1 VVFSVQEATG
11 RKVTVSESTTKSI
24 PRYREIKAE
33 IAGRIARAEL
43 LPGAT
48 LPTRDELASQYRTA
62 RATVNRA
69 LQELAREGLIVAGS
83 GRRTFVAGPTTR
95 GVGAITVVWNWPED
109 QARAGK
115 DYLDPLFSGIRQACV
130 EFMLEVNYRSSV
142 GSFAEALQGS
152 GGQGLL
158 VIRPDYSDCLALE
171 RLRAD
176 GVSVVAVPGILDDSQ
191 VPSVSADNIQGMQL
205 AVEHLI
211 GLGHRDIAFVSL
223 TATVPDHFERVQ
235 AFIHWMGQHGLPI
248 LPNRLCLAH
257 EMRVDAFLGHVRGWL
272 RDASDLPTAIIAG
285 DFLNLLAV
293 LRQLNVLGVRTPDD
307 VSVMSFDD
315 PVAAAH
321 LTPALTVVRQDVPR
335 LGYRAVERL
344 MALIRG
350 QYVPLADRIPTE
362 LIVRESTTRPRR

>member
-1 VVFSVQEATG
+1 M
-11 RKVTVSESTTKSI
+11 TVSETTKSV
-24 PRYREIKAE
+24 PRYQEIKEE

-48 LPTRDELASQYRTA
+48 LPTRDELATQYQTA

-83 GRRTFVAGPTTR
+83 GRRTFVTSPTTR
-95 GVGAITVVWNWPED
+95 TVGAITVVWNWPED

-115 DYLDPLFSGIRQACV
+115 DYLDLLFGGIRQACG
-130 EFMLEVNYRSSV
+130 EFMLEVNYRSSAT
-142 GSFAEALQGS
+142 SFAEALQGS

-171 RLRAD
+171 RLRAA
-176 GVSVVAVPGILDDSQ
+176 GIAVVAVPGILDDSQ
-191 VPSVSADNIQGMQL
+191 VPSVSADNIQGMQQ
-205 AVEHLI
+205 AIEHLV

-235 AFIHWMGQHGLPI
+235 AFTYWMGRHDLPI

-257 EMRVDAFLGHVRGWL
+257 EMRVDAFPRHVQGWL
-272 RDASDLPTAIIAG
+272 TERARLPTALIAG
-285 DFLNLLAV
+285 DFLILLAV
-293 LRQLNVLGVRTPDD
+293 LRQLNALGVRVPHD

-321 LTPALTVVRQDVPR
+321 LTPALTVVRQDVTR

-344 MALIRG
+344 IALIRG
-350 QYVPLADRIPTE
+350 QHVPLVDRVPTE
-362 LIVRESTTRPRR
+362 LIVRESTARPRR

>member
-1 VVFSVQEATG
+1 M
-11 RKVTVSESTTKSI
+11 TVSETTSKSI
-24 PRYREIKAE
+24 PRYQEIKEE

-69 LQELAREGLIVAGS
+69 LQELAREGLIIAGS

-95 GVGAITVVWNWPED
+95 SVGAITVAWNWPED
-109 QARAGK
+109 QTRAGK
-115 DYLDPLFSGIRQACV
+115 EYLDPLFSGIRQACV
-130 EFMLEVNYRSSV
+130 EFMLEVNYRASA

-152 GGQGLL
+152 GGEGLI

-171 RLRAD
+171 RLRAS
-176 GVSVVAVPGILDDSQ
+176 GISVVAVPGILDDSQ
-191 VPSVSADNIQGMQL
+191 VPSVSADNMQGIGQ

-235 AFIHWMGQHGLPI
+235 AFTHWMGKHGLPI

-257 EMRVDAFLGHVRGWL
+257 EMRIDAFLGHVQSWL
-272 RDASDLPTAIIAG
+272 KDGADLPTAIIAG
-285 DFLNLLAV
+285 DFLIQLAV
-293 LRQLNVLGVRTPDD
+293 LRQLNALGVRVPHQ

-321 LTPALTVVRQDVPR
+321 LTPALTVIRQDVTR

-344 MALIRG
+344 RELIRG
-350 QYVPLADRIPTE
+350 QHVPLADRIPTE
-362 LIVRESTTRPRR
+362 LIVRESTTRPRRPRSIGGNDGVRA